1 MSRKTNRRTFMSG
14 AVAGAV
20 IALEPSVVFGTQANS
35 KIELG
40 LIGCGGRGNWIAKL
54 FNDTGKYRFVACA
67 DYFEDKA
74 RATASNLQINSAN
87 SSTN

>member
-1 MSRKTNRRTFMSG
+1 MTRKTDRRTFMSG

-20 IALEPSVVFGTQANS
+20 IALEPSVVFGTRSNS

-54 FNDTGKYRFVACA
+54 FKDAGKYHFVACA
-67 DYFEDKA
+67 FLLHLKSMKCYE
-74 RATASNLQINSAN
+74 
-87 SSTN
+87 ST